1 MYYSKKGLPPP
12 DDMND
17 TISNVRRGMYK
28 ENKGDKQL
36 KKIKL
41 LFEQSE
47 FREEQQAAPAGE
59 DLAASLAK
67 VAEELK
73 DNKSGITKE
82 FVSEMVR
89 TIIEKITVKLEQL
102 DISLDYISAA
112 LTGVDAQQV
121 GQRQRQA
128 GRFTGQQKTG
138 TGADKAASQGAPSQ
152 GVKK

>member
-1 MYYSKKGLPPP
+1 MKK
-12 DDMND
+12 
-17 TISNVRRGMYK
+17 V
-28 ENKGDKQL
+28 
-36 KKIKL
+36 KL
-41 LFEQSE
+41 LLERSGI
-47 FREEQQAAPAGE
+47 REQQEPAPAGD
-59 DLAASLAK
+59 DLVANLAK
-67 VAEELK
+67 VADELK
-73 DNKSGITKE
+73 DNSKSGITKD

-121 GQRQRQA
+121 GQRQKQA